1 MSTDHQAASRRTNK
15 FTPRLIRTSCNMN
28 IKHWPWTTG
37 FCLYQLYHA
46 GHCPTLQN
54 CVGSLNVGKCQYI
67 FSQTSNS
74 YDVDRLFPVPQHHSC
89 GYTTSYI
96 TFTQY
101 GQVSKNAYNNDSNF
115 SNLIQGPSK
124 VSPESIWL

>member
-1 MSTDHQAASRRTNK
+1 MSADHQAASRRTNK

-28 IKHWPWTTG
+28 IKHWPWTIW
-37 FCLYQLYHA
+37 FYLYHA

-54 CVGSLNVGKCQYI
+54 CVGSLNGEKCQYI

-74 YDVDRLFPVPQHHSC
+74 YDVDRLLPVPQHHCC

-96 TFTQY
+96 TFTQC
-101 GQVSKNAYNNDSNF
+101 GQVSTNPYNNDVNF
-115 SNLIQGPSK
+115 SNLTRLLFSIF
-124 VSPESIWL
+124 SPCFACLI